1 MTAMTRREV
10 LMTVLLFGLVPGL
23 VGCPKKHL
31 IKDDSIQPVPGVE
44 ESDEPSGRGKSYGA
58 ESALASVYFEFDS
71 VALSDAAQERVA
83 ANAEW
88 LKRHVRVEVRIG
100 GHCDE
105 RGTTEFNLSLGQR
118 RAAVVRDHLIH
129 LGVPG
134 GRITTI
140 SFGEE
145 QPADP
150 GHTEAAWS
158 KSRRAEFLTREK

>member
-1 MTAMTRREV
+1 MTVMRQRDV

-23 VGCPKKHL
+23 VGCPKKKL

-44 ESDEPSGRGKSYGA
+44 ESDEPSGRGKTYGV
-58 ESALASVYFEFDS
+58 ESALGPVYFDFDS
-71 VALSDAAQERVA
+71 AALSDEAQERLA
-83 ANAEW
+83 ANANW
-88 LKRHVRVEVRIG
+88 LKRHAGVELQVG

-105 RGTTEFNLSLGQR
+105 RGTTEYNLSLGQK
-118 RAAVVRDHLIH
+118 RATVIRDNLVH
-129 LGVPG
+129 LGISG

-150 GHTEAAWS
+150 GHTDAAWS
-158 KSRRAEFLTREK
+158 KNRRAEFLTREK